1 MDTPNFQTLFN
12 VALGAISFLLGLIVQ
27 GLRESMAR
35 LQKADAE
42 LATKVQSIDVVQ
54 PFVARLF
61 GLAALQIDVGSGA
74 GKKIEFLHRTRAY
87 QLRDYLLARAGG
99 EG

>member
-42 LATKVQSIDVVQ
+42 LATKVQSIEVL
-54 PFVARLF
+54 VA
-61 GLAALQIDVGSGA
+61 G
-74 GKKIEFLHRTRAY
+74 T
-87 QLRDYLLARAGG
+87 
-99 EG
+99 